1 MNGLRDD
8 LRHAL
13 RVFWNAPSFA
23 AAAVLT
29 LALGIG
35 VNIAVFTV
43 MHSALFASLP
53 VGHANELVSVYTWS
67 PKGGDHTDFS
77 YPLYVDLREA
87 AGEMQGLAAY
97 TSMGVGVASGAQTER
112 VITEVVTTN
121 YFQVLG
127 VDVPRGPGFS
137 GADERQGAAPVA
149 VISQRLWQTMFNG
162 DAAAIGQP
170 LLVNGMAAT
179 VVGIAPASFTG
190 FTRGGRVDLWVPVSQ
205 YFSLDRSADR
215 FGSRESSWLSIVGRT
230 KPGAPVEPIHS
241 RMTAAMRAHE
251 SPVDAEAG
259 WTIRSRPAG
268 LGDTSLVDALDRPL
282 RLLML
287 VVGLILVIASANVA
301 NLLLTRAYTRQHE
314 IAMRTALG
322 ASRWRI
328 IRQLLIEGAV
338 LSFSGGAVGLLVG
351 VWTAAVFDLRTS
363 SGGAALA
370 LGMEPD
376 LAVVSFAAA
385 VSAVASVLI
394 GALPALGASRAD
406 LLGVLKGSGEAVSG
420 AVGKRRARMT
430 LTVVQIALALVLVV
444 GAGLFLRSLG
454 KLRAIDPSLVTD
466 RIIAAQIDL
475 TLRGYDQEKG
485 RQFYSRVLE
494 RAQALPGVQAATLT
508 SVLPV
513 TSGGLRENLRAG
525 LTIPKVDVPVEFD
538 IVRVTPG
545 YFATLGVPLLRGRD
559 FSSADTAQAAP
570 VAIVNEAM
578 QRMFWPA
585 GDPVGSPFT
594 ASEPVPYTVVG
605 VARDTKYRNLREKT
619 RMAMYLP
626 IAQLYTSNANL
637 VVRTATPAAQIT
649 EALRAEVRAIDAAMP
664 LYNVRT
670 LAEHVDRSLYAD
682 RLRANLVGSLALLAL
697 ALAAVGIY
705 AVLSYTIAE
714 RTREVGVRLALGA
727 QPLAVLRMLLAT
739 GARVALVGIGAGLI
753 LSMALTGVVAN
764 QLYGLTATDPA
775 TMVGASALLFAVALL
790 ASFIPAW
797 RATRIDP
804 VVALR
809 ER

>member
-53 VGHANELVSVYTWS
+53 VQHAKELVTVYTWS
-67 PKGGDHTDFS
+67 PKGGDHEDFS

-87 AGEMQGLAAY
+87 AGQMHGLAAY
-97 TSMGVGVASGAQTER
+97 TSMGVGVAAGSQTER
-112 VITEVVTTN
+112 VITEAVTAN

-149 VISQRLWQTMFNG
+149 VISQRLWQSMFNG
-162 DAAAIGQP
+162 DAAAIGRP
-170 LLVNGMAAT
+170 LLVNGLPVT

-190 FTRGGRVDLWVPVSQ
+190 FTRGRRVDLWVPVSQ
-205 YFSLDRSADR
+205 YFLLDRSRDR

-230 KPGAPVEPIHS
+230 KRGVPVEPIHS
-241 RMTAAMRAHE
+241 AMTVAMRAHE
-251 SPVDAEAG
+251 SREDAEAG
-259 WTIRSRPAG
+259 WTVRSRAAG
-268 LGDTSLVDALDRPL
+268 EGDTSLVAALGRPL
-282 RLLML
+282 RLLMM
-287 VVGLILVIASANVA
+287 VVGLILLIATANVA
-301 NLLLTRAYTRQHE
+301 NLLLTRAYTRQQE

-338 LSFSGGAVGLLVG
+338 LSVTGGAIGLLMG
-351 VWTAAVFDLRTS
+351 VWTAAMFDLRTS

-370 LGMEPD
+370 LQMEPD
-376 LAVVSFAAA
+376 FAVLSFAAA
-385 VSAVASVLI
+385 VSAVAAVLI
-394 GALPALGASRAD
+394 GVLPAFGASRAD

-430 LTVVQIALALVLVV
+430 LTVVQIALSLVLVV
-444 GAGLFLRSLG
+444 GAGLFLRSLAR
-454 KLRAIDPSLVTD
+454 LRSIDPSLATD
-466 RIIAAQIDL
+466 RVVAVQMDL
-475 TLRGYDQEKG
+475 TLRGYDKEKG
-485 RQFYSRVLE
+485 VQFYAQVLE
-494 RAQALPGVQAATLT
+494 RARVLPGVLAATMT

-513 TSGGLRENLRAG
+513 TAGGMRENLRAG
-525 LTIPKVDVPVEFD
+525 ATIPRVAVPVEFD
-538 IVRVTPG
+538 LVRVSPG
-545 YFATLGVPLLRGRD
+545 YFATLGVPLLGGRD
-559 FSSADTAQAAP
+559 FSSADTAKSAP

-578 QRMFWPA
+578 QQMFWPGA
-585 GDPVGSPFT
+585 NPVGSTFS

-619 RMAMYLP
+619 RMVMYLP
-626 IAQLYTSNANL
+626 IPQLYPSEANL
-637 VVRTATPAAQIT
+637 VVRTATPAAQIV
-649 EALRAEVRAIDAAMP
+649 EGLRAEVRAIDPAMP
-664 LYNVRT
+664 LYNIRT
-670 LAEHVDRSLYAD
+670 LAEHVDRSLYLD
-682 RLRANLVGSLALLAL
+682 RLRANLIGSLAVLAL
-697 ALAAVGIY
+697 VLAAIGIY

-727 QPLAVLRMLLAT
+727 QPMAVLRMLLAT
-739 GARVALVGIGAGLI
+739 GARVAAVGIGAGLL
-753 LSMALTGVVAN
+753 LSVALTGVVAS
-764 QLYGLTATDPA
+764 QLYGLTATDPLTLA
-775 TMVGASALLFAVALL
+775 GASAVLFAVALL

-809 ER
+809 QR